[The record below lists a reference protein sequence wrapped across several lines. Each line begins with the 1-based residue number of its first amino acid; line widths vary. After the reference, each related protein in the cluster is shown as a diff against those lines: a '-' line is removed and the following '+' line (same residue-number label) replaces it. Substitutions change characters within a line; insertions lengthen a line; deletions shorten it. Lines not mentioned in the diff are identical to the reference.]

1 MNKGLLFYLRND
13 SDKES
18 VLHYNENRIE
28 RLFKESFCDVQLYH
42 MKRGQLL
49 YIEPAQNRAAYKS
62 YFIISGRA
70 KELLTKQVFSS
81 GDALLSHKMVSISS
95 LLMEEDTE
103 ILVHAFGISVEKEI
117 QMNKERLN
125 ELMED
130 LYLKDPYEKGHAQRV
145 FEMVKIMGI
154 KLGFSGDQLYG
165 LNKAARFFDIGKIHI
180 EESLLKK
187 EAPLSFD
194 EVEIIRFHVTMSDKL
209 IRYYYGLTTSL
220 AILEHHERWDG
231 SGYPSGLVGNDISVE
246 ARLIAICDSFDAM
259 THERPYRVGL
269 SVYSAVDVL
278 KNEAGTNFDPELV
291 DLFIECFEK
300 GEFDLIIEKTK

>member
-1 MNKGLLFYLRND
+1 MNKGLLFYLRNN

-18 VLHYNENRIE
+18 VLHYNDNRIE

-49 YIEPAQNRAAYKS
+49 YIEPMQNKAAYKS
-62 YFIISGRA
+62 YYVISGRA
-70 KELLTKQVFSS
+70 KELLTRQIFTA

-103 ILVHAFGISVEKEI
+103 ILVHAFGVSIEKELKL
-117 QMNKERLN
+117 NKDRLD

-154 KLGFSGDQLYG
+154 TLGFSGDQLYG

-180 EESLLKK
+180 DEILLKK
-187 EAPLSFD
+187 ESPLSFD

-231 SGYPSGLVGNDISVE
+231 SGYPSGLVGSEISIE

-259 THERPYRVGL
+259 THERPYREVL
-269 SVYSAVDVL
+269 SISSAVEVL

-291 DLFIECFEK
+291 DLFVDCFEK
-300 GEFDLIIEKTK
+300 GQFESIFEKMK

>member
-1 MNKGLLFYLRND
+1 MNKGLQFYLRNN

-18 VLHYNENRIE
+18 ILQYNDNRIE

-49 YIEPAQNRAAYKS
+49 YIEPTQNKAAYKS
-62 YFIISGRA
+62 YYLVSGRV
-70 KELLTKQVFSS
+70 KELLTRQIFTA
-81 GDALLSHKMVSISS
+81 GDALLSHKMVNISS

-103 ILVHAFGISVEKEI
+103 ILVHAFGVSVEKELKL
-117 QMNKERLN
+117 NKDRLE
-125 ELMED
+125 ELMKD

-154 KLGFSGDQLYG
+154 TLGFSGDQLYG

-180 EESLLKK
+180 DEILLKK
-187 EAPLSFD
+187 ESPLSFD

-231 SGYPSGLVGNDISVE
+231 SGYPSGLVGSEISIE

-259 THERPYRVGL
+259 THERPYRAGL
-269 SVYSAVDVL
+269 SISSAVDVL
-278 KNEAGTNFDPELV
+278 KNEAGTKFDPELV
-291 DLFIECFEK
+291 DLFVDCFEK
-300 GEFDLIIEKTK
+300 GQFELIFEKMK